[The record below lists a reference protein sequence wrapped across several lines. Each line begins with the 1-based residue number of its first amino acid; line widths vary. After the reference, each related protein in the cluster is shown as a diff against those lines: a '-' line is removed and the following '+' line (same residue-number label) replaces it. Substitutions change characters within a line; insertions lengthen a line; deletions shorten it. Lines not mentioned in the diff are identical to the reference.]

1 MYAVLTLVS
10 QIIEIYIWI
19 IMASAVLSWLLAF
32 GVINPKNR
40 FVYMIGDGLHRL
52 TEPAYR
58 RIRRFIPSMG
68 VLDLAPLILILGLM
82 FLRNLL
88 WETLGP
94 MAAGA
99 Y

>member
-1 MYAVLTLVS
+1 MYAILTLVS

-19 IMASAVLSWLLAF
+19 IIASAVLSWLLAF
-32 GVINPKNR
+32 GVINPSNR
-40 FVYMIGDGLHRL
+40 FVYMIAAGLHRL

-58 RIRRFIPSMG
+58 RIRRFVPSMG
-68 VLDLAPLILILGLM
+68 GLDLAPLILILGLM

-88 WETLGP
+88 WEVFGP
-94 MAAGA
+94 TVAGV

>member
-1 MYAVLTLVS
+1 MYALLTLIS
-10 QIIEIYIWI
+10 QIIEIYIWVI
-19 IMASAVLSWLLAF
+19 IASAILSWLLAF
-32 GVINPKNR
+32 GVINPSNR

-58 RIRRFIPSMG
+58 RVRRFVPAMG
-68 VLDLAPLILILGLM
+68 GLDLAPVIVILGLM

-88 WETLGP
+88 WEVFGP

>member
-1 MYAVLTLVS
+1 MYAILTFVS

-19 IMASAVLSWLLAF
+19 IIASAVLSWLLAF
-32 GVINPKNR
+32 GVINPSNR
-40 FVYMIGDGLHRL
+40 FVYMIGEGLHRL

-58 RIRRFIPSMG
+58 RIRRFVPSMG
-68 VLDLAPLILILGLM
+68 GLDLAPLILILGLM

-88 WETLGP
+88 WEVFGP
-94 MAAGA
+94 TVAGV

>member
-1 MYAVLTLVS
+1 MYAILTFVS

-19 IMASAVLSWLLAF
+19 IIASAVLSWLLAF
-32 GVINPKNR
+32 GVINPSNR

-52 TEPAYR
+52 TEPAYL
-58 RIRRFIPSMG
+58 RIRRFVPSMG
-68 VLDLAPLILILGLM
+68 GLDLAPLILILGLM

-88 WETLGP
+88 WEVFGP
-94 MAAGA
+94 TVAGV